1 MKNNFINNNVGAGSS
16 RPNIKQINKT
26 KIGEE
31 VENEIRN
38 LPNRYKNIK
47 CDEYVIMPNHFHCI
61 IEIKIVGAESIS
73 AQDCGEQSKRADIE
87 SAPTDKPNIPKI
99 IQTFKRHT
107 TIEYIKMVKD
117 EIVPPFEKRIWQRNY
132 YENIIRN
139 EKQYIMVSE
148 YIKNNPLKWT
158 DDKYYKK

>member
-38 LPNRYKNIK
+38 LPNKYKNIK
-47 CDEYVIMPNHFHCI
+47 CNEYVIMPNHFHCI

-73 AQDCGEQSKRADIE
+73 AQI
-87 SAPTDKPNIPKI
+87 
-99 IQTFKRHT
+99 
-107 TIEYIKMVKD
+107 
-117 EIVPPFEKRIWQRNY
+117 
-132 YENIIRN
+132 
-139 EKQYIMVSE
+139 
-148 YIKNNPLKWT
+148 
-158 DDKYYKK
+158 